1 MVHPFAVLEGTSL
14 WAIVESAVSEL
25 VLNNDLV
32 ENTARAYIVGH
43 LPRHRQCEA
52 TGGDPALGVVI
63 QKPTLWA
70 TREFKEGDL
79 SRCESD

>member
-1 MVHPFAVLEGTSL
+1 MTKFPKSRLLGRQVFGLRSGMVHPYAELEGTSL

-43 LPRHRQCEA
+43 ICQGIVSARQHVAMQLQE
-52 TGGDPALGVVI
+52 
-63 QKPTLWA
+63 
-70 TREFKEGDL
+70 
-79 SRCESD
+79 